1 MINFHNIILVIYI
14 AYILSHNKDTYFE
27 NLATTK
33 NQSRETT
40 TPKDVIDKEID
51 RDPPPKLYKS
61 SCHTGPGGGNNNC
74 YLQGNNKINV
84 MLIIN

>member
-1 MINFHNIILVIYI
+1 MINFHNIILLIYI
-14 AYILSHNKDTYFE
+14 ILSHNKDTYFE

-33 NQSRETT
+33 NQRRETT

-61 SCHTGPGGGNNNC
+61 SCHTGHGGGNDNC
-74 YLQGNNKINV
+74 YLQSNIKQ
-84 MLIIN
+84 MEL